1 MAGAAAKKIAKS
13 LVVRLRSGK
22 SAVPRSSLLRLRRH
36 FRGGPLFLRM
46 SGRHLGLVK
55 LASFL
60 VRHYVGR
67 ATGGTSQRGPGWAT
81 VAGRKNL
88 SIKCFPGRRSTKTH
102 STSLTCDR
110 VFVQSRTT
118 YPRRARY

>member
-60 VRHYVGR
+60 VRQYVGR
-67 ATGGTSQRGPGWAT
+67 ATGGTSERGPGWGA
-81 VAGRKNL
+81 VDGRADVG
-88 SIKCFPGRRSTKTH
+88 IKGVPRGQEHKSWSR
-102 STSLTCDR
+102 
-110 VFVQSRTT
+110 FVQ
-118 YPRRARY
+118 